1 MLAKLSIDQTLVKA
15 KSHIK
20 KNEIA
25 EAQNLYKEILRLFP
39 KNIRAQKGLAALQN
53 HTLVNSI
60 QTSPSFLLNKLV
72 MLYNQG
78 NFTTVVEQAQ
88 FLTKQYP
95 GAFIIWNILGA
106 AHKNLGQIEL
116 ASEAFKKVT
125 ELNPNFADGF
135 NNLGISL
142 KDQEKIDKALEA
154 FKKALLIK
162 PDYAEV
168 YNNIGNAFKYQNKF
182 KEAIEAYEKAI
193 SLKPDYADAYNNMGV
208 ALKDKGSFK
217 EAIKAYNKALS
228 IKPDYAEAHC
238 NKGITL
244 QKLGEFEE
252 AKLSLGTAI
261 SIKPNNSENYF
272 NIGIILQDQDKQDE
286 AIVSY
291 KNAILYDPNHAESYY
306 NMGDCLKKQGNL
318 SDAIVAYNNA
328 LSIKPNFFEAYNN
341 LGVALQEQGD
351 FNKAID
357 QYNKALLH
365 NPKYVEAY
373 NNIGNAFKYQNK
385 FKEAIEAY
393 EKAISLKPDYADA
406 YNNMSNTLR
415 FQSKFK
421 ESIKVCKKAL
431 SIKPDHADAHLNL
444 SFALLNA
451 GKIKEGLDE
460 YEWRFKTNK
469 FKSYERHFSKPL
481 WDGKKNLKGKKILVW
496 CEQGI
501 GDTINW
507 SSCLPFISSQAKH
520 CILEC
525 QQKLVPLLRRSFPNV
540 EVKPENRD
548 LDLDRDDFD
557 YHLPMGS
564 LYRYFIHEIE
574 ANAKILS
581 HLVPDPLRVEYWR
594 ERLVSLGKG
603 PYIGI
608 SWKSSDT
615 SGNRI
620 NNYPH
625 LSEWSPIFNI
635 PNVTFINLQYSDYSN
650 DLIKIKDEF
659 GVTVHNFNDLDHFN
673 NIDDVAALCSAL
685 DMVVS
690 IQNSVPLI
698 SSAVGKPTKVA
709 TWKQSSSNNILLNP
723 LSTTADMYE
732 RNTEDSW
739 NYIFNKIAKNI
750 INHEFKSI

>member
-53 HTLVNSI
+53 HILVNPI

-78 NFTTVVEQAQ
+78 KFTTVVEHAQ

-106 AHKNLGQIEL
+106 AHKNLGQFEL
-116 ASEAFKKVT
+116 ALKAFKKVT
-125 ELNPNFADGF
+125 ELNPNYADGF

-182 KEAIEAYEKAI
+182 KEAIEAYKKAI

-208 ALKDKGSFK
+208 ALKDKGRFK
-217 EAIKAYNKALS
+217 EAVKAYNKALS

-238 NKGITL
+238 NKGITH
-244 QKLGEFEE
+244 QKLGELEE

-261 SIKPNNSENYF
+261 SIEPDNSENYF

-291 KNAILYDPNHAESYY
+291 KHAILYDPNHAESYY

-415 FQSKFK
+415 FLSKFK

-481 WDGKKNLKGKKILVW
+481 WDGKKNLKGKRILVW

-540 EVKPENRD
+540 EVKLENRN

-574 ANAKILS
+574 ANDKMFP
-581 HLVPDPLRVEYWR
+581 HLMPDPLRVEYWR
-594 ERLVSLGKG
+594 ERLISLGKG

-608 SWKSSDT
+608 SWKSSNISPERFNDYT
-615 SGNRI
+615 SI
-620 NNYPH
+620 
-625 LSEWSPIFNI
+625 LKWSPILNI

-723 LSTTADMYE
+723 LSTTADIYE
-732 RNTEDSW
+732 RNTEESW

-750 INHEFKSI
+750 INHEFKPI

>member
-1 MLAKLSIDQTLVKA
+1 MT
-15 KSHIK
+15 IK
-20 KNEIA
+20 NNIFNNPTNETIK
-25 EAQNLYKEILRLFP
+25 Q
-39 KNIRAQKGLAALQN
+39 
-53 HTLVNSI
+53 LVN
-60 QTSPSFLLNKLV
+60 F
-72 MLYNQG
+72 YNEGQLSV
-78 NFTTVVEQAQ
+78 VVERALS
-88 FLTKQYP
+88 LTKIYP
-95 GAFIIWNILGA
+95 GAYIIWNILGA
-106 AHKNLGQIEL
+106 AHKNLGQVEL

-125 ELNPNFADGF
+125 ELNPNYADGF
-135 NNLGISL
+135 NNLGVML
-142 KDQEKIDKALEA
+142 KDQGEFDKALAA
-154 FKKALLIK
+154 F
-162 PDYAEV
+162 
-168 YNNIGNAFKYQNKF
+168 
-182 KEAIEAYEKAI
+182 EKAI
-193 SLKPDYADAYNNMGV
+193 SLKPNYSEAYNNMGNSFTAIKNFDIAIKYFKKAISLNPNYANAFFNLAV
-208 ALKDKGSFK
+208 VFKDQGKLN
-217 EAIKAYNKALS
+217 EAILAYKTS
-228 IKPDYAEAHC
+228 ISLKPDYAEAH
-238 NKGITL
+238 
-244 QKLGEFEE
+244 
-252 AKLSLGTAI
+252 
-261 SIKPNNSENYF
+261 
-272 NIGIILQDQDKQDE
+272 
-286 AIVSY
+286 
-291 KNAILYDPNHAESYY
+291 
-306 NMGDCLKKQGNL
+306 
-318 SDAIVAYNNA
+318 
-328 LSIKPNFFEAYNN
+328 NN
-341 LGVALQEQGD
+341 LGNV
-351 FNKAID
+351 
-357 QYNKALLH
+357 
-365 NPKYVEAY
+365 
-373 NNIGNAFKYQNK
+373 FKDK
-385 FKEAIEAY
+385 GKLS
-393 EKAISLKPDYADA
+393 KSLKAFY
-406 YNNMSNTLR
+406 
-415 FQSKFK
+415 
-421 ESIKVCKKAL
+421 KAL

-481 WDGKKNLKGKKILVW
+481 WDGKKNLKGKRILVW

-540 EVKPENRD
+540 EVKLENRN

-574 ANAKILS
+574 ANDKMFP
-581 HLVPDPLRVEYWR
+581 HLMPDPLRVEYWR
-594 ERLVSLGKG
+594 ERLISLGKG

-615 SGNRI
+615 SGNRT
-620 NNYPH
+620 NNYSP
-625 LSEWSPIFNI
+625 LSEWSSILNI

-723 LSTTADMYE
+723 LSTTADIYE
-732 RNTEDSW
+732 RNTEESW

-750 INHEFKSI
+750 INHEFKPI